1 MGSMADSGLIQN
13 LGWMVFGAACLGV
26 VARVIRM
33 PSILAYLA
41 AGLVLG
47 PLSGVIRLSPT
58 INEISEI
65 GIVLLLFLV
74 GLELSMERIREV
86 GRLAVVGGLVQVGLT
101 MGVVFGICRL
111 LGFGNVEAVFLGF
124 AMAISSTVVIV
135 KVLTDQDEMDS
146 LHGRIAI
153 GFALVQDL
161 IVVVGLTLLAGFSKG
176 QGVDAGSVGQ
186 GLVFAFGGMAVLL
199 GGVLAVSRW
208 LLPRPFAWAASNPAT
223 LFIWSLGWCFLVVAA
238 AHTFHLSI
246 ELGAFIAGLSLAQ
259 LPYTH
264 DLQHRIKPLMSL
276 FVAVFF
282 VSLGV
287 KMVPVGMGDAWVA
300 ALVLLPVVLVGKPL
314 VTLLA
319 VKRFGHGMRTSFLSG
334 LTMSQISEF
343 SFVFVAMGAAAGLV
357 GDRVVAVTALV
368 GVVTIA
374 ASSYMILAGNH
385 LFGLVGRWGWFRRA
399 WGGFRDDEAA
409 REVLSGHVIVIGMN
423 TLGRRIVEA
432 LYRRGETVLAIDT
445 DPRKLRGLPCR
456 RLHGNIEYRAV
467 LEEQGLARAKLVIS
481 ALQIE
486 DTNDLLAYR
495 CQEAGVPCCIHAVDL
510 SVMENLLA
518 HDVAYFM
525 LPKVDVVKYQSALLR
540 EQGLLGEG
548 EG

>member
-1 MGSMADSGLIQN
+1 MVDSGLLQN
-13 LGWMVFGAACLGV
+13 LAWMVFGAACFGV
-26 VARVIRM
+26 VARLIRM

-58 INEISEI
+58 ISEISEI

-86 GRLAVVGGLVQVGLT
+86 GRPAVVGGLVQVVLT
-101 MGVVFGICRL
+101 MGATFGICRL
-111 LGFGNVEAVFLGF
+111 LGFATVEAVFLGF

-135 KVLTDQDEMDS
+135 KVLTDLDEMDS
-146 LHGRIAI
+146 LHGRIGI
-153 GFALVQDL
+153 GFSLVQDL

-186 GLVFAFGGMAVLL
+186 GLAFAFGGMAVLL

-208 LLPRPFAWAASNPAT
+208 LLPRPFAWASSNPAT

-238 AHTFHLSI
+238 AHAFHLSV

-282 VSLGV
+282 VTLGV
-287 KMVPVGMGDAWVA
+287 KMVPAGLGDAWLP
-300 ALVLLPVVLVGKPL
+300 ALALLPVVLVGKTL

-319 VKRFGHGMRTSFLSG
+319 VKRLGYGLRTSFLSG

-357 GDRVVAVTALV
+357 GERVVAVTALV

-374 ASSYMILAGNH
+374 ASSYLILAGDR
-385 LFGLVGRWGWFRRA
+385 LFRLLSRWGWLRKVA
-399 WGGFRDDEAA
+399 GGREDEPP
-409 REVLSGHVIVIGMN
+409 REVLSGHVIVVGMN
-423 TLGRRIVEA
+423 TLGRRIAEA

-467 LEEQGLARAKLVIS
+467 LEEQGLARAKLVVS

-518 HDVAYFM
+518 NDVAYFM

-540 EQGLLGEG
+540 EQGLLGEEAG
-548 EG
+548 

>member
-1 MGSMADSGLIQN
+1 MEESGLIQN
-13 LGWMVFGAACLGV
+13 LGWMVFGAACLGA
-26 VARVIRM
+26 VARVIRL

-58 INEISEI
+58 IGEISEI

-74 GLELSMERIREV
+74 GLELSVGRIREV
-86 GRLAVVGGLVQVGLT
+86 GKLAVVGGLAQVGVV
-101 MGVVFGICRL
+101 MGAVYGIGRL
-111 LGFGNVEAVFLGF
+111 LGFGAVESVFLGF

-135 KVLTDQDEMDS
+135 KVLTDLDEMDS

-153 GFALVQDL
+153 GFSLVQDL
-161 IVVVGLTLLAGFSKG
+161 IVVVGLTVLAGFSKG
-176 QGVDAGSVGQ
+176 GGVDAGSVGQ
-186 GLVFAFGGMAVLL
+186 GLAYAFGGMAVLL

-208 LLPRPFAWAASNPAT
+208 LLPRPFAWASSNPAT
-223 LFIWSLGWCFLVVAA
+223 LFIWSLGWCFMVVAA
-238 AHTFHLSI
+238 AHAFHLSI

-282 VSLGV
+282 VTLGV
-287 KMVPVGMGDAWVA
+287 KMVPSGLGEAWLP
-300 ALVLLPVVLVGKPL
+300 ALVLLPVVIVGK
-314 VTLLA
+314 TLLTFVA
-319 VKRFGHGMRTSFLSG
+319 VRKFGYGLRTSFLAG

-343 SFVFVAMGAAAGLV
+343 SFVLVAMGAASGLV
-357 GDRVVAVTALV
+357 GGRVVAVTALV
-368 GVVTIA
+368 GVVSIA
-374 ASSYMILAGNH
+374 VSSYLILSGSGLFAWMDRRGMFRGGRAG
-385 LFGLVGRWGWFRRA
+385 RE
-399 WGGFRDDEAA
+399 DEPP
-409 REVLSGHVIVIGMN
+409 REALSGHVIVIGMN

-467 LEEQGLARAKLVIS
+467 LEEQGLARAKLVVS

-495 CQEAGVPCCIHAVDL
+495 CREAGVPCCIHAVDL

-540 EQGLLGEG
+540 EQGLLGKG

>member
-1 MGSMADSGLIQN
+1 MQDSGLIQN
-13 LGWMVFGAACLGV
+13 LAWMVFGAACLGV

-41 AGLVLG
+41 AGLLLG
-47 PLSGVIRLSPT
+47 PMTGVIQLTPT
-58 INEISEI
+58 ISGISEI

-74 GLELSMERIREV
+74 GLELSVQRIREV
-86 GRLAVVGGLVQVGLT
+86 GKLAVVGGLVQVAAT
-101 MGVVFGICRL
+101 MGATFGICRL
-111 LGFGNVEAVFLGF
+111 LGFPPVEAVVLGF

-135 KVLTDQDEMDS
+135 KVLTDLGGMDS

-176 QGVDAGSVGQ
+176 QGLDAGSVGQ
-186 GLVFAFGGMAVLL
+186 GLAFAFGGMALLL
-199 GGVLAVSRW
+199 GGVLAISRW
-208 LLPRPFAWAASNPAT
+208 LLPQPFAWASSNPAT

-238 AHTFHLSI
+238 AHAFHLSV
-246 ELGAFIAGLSLAQ
+246 ELGAFMAGLSLAQ

-282 VSLGV
+282 VTLGV
-287 KMVPVGMGDAWVA
+287 KMAPGGLGDAWLP
-300 ALVLLPVVLVGKPL
+300 ALALLPVVLVGKAL
-314 VTLLA
+314 VTFVA
-319 VKRFGHGMRTSFLSG
+319 VRKFGFGRRTSFLAG

-343 SFVFVAMGAAAGLV
+343 SFVFVAMAAAAGLV
-357 GDRVVAVTALV
+357 GERVVAVTALV
-368 GVVTIA
+368 GITSIA
-374 ASSYMILAGNH
+374 ASSYLILAGDR
-385 LFGLVGRWGWFRRA
+385 LFGLLVPRGRATSDAGEDA
-399 WGGFRDDEAA
+399 PPPAALGG
-409 REVLSGHVIVIGMN
+409 HIIVIGMN
-423 TLGRRIVEA
+423 TLGRRIAEA
-432 LYRRGETVLAIDT
+432 LHRRGELVLAIDT

-467 LEEQGLARAKLVIS
+467 LEEQGLARAKLVVS

-495 CQEAGVPCCIHAVDL
+495 CREAGVPCCIHAVDL

-548 EG
+548 AA